1 MNTLPEKVKAVKK
14 VYERL
19 DKEIAQF
26 QNASKL
32 SCLSG
37 CGACCKKPNIEC
49 TPLEFLP
56 LALQL
61 FDEGKAEQ
69 TLEDLEN
76 KADSLCYVFR
86 PHVTNFG
93 GLCNE
98 YPNRGLICR
107 LFGYAARINRES
119 QKELVTCKLI
129 KESQSE
135 NFLKTVDALKNGQ
148 RIPVFSEYYSRMGG
162 IDHNLMEFY
171 PINEAIKK
179 ALETVLHYYAY
190 RKRRRPKAR
199 V

>member
-1 MNTLPEKVKAVKK
+1 MKTLPEKVKAVKK

-26 QNASKL
+26 QKSNNL
-32 SCLSG
+32 HCLSG
-37 CGACCKKPNIEC
+37 CGECCKKPNIEC
-49 TPLEFLP
+49 TPIEFLP

-61 FDEGKAEQ
+61 LDEGRAEEA
-69 TLEDLEN
+69 LEELE
-76 KADSLCYVFR
+76 KKSDSLCYVFR
-86 PHVTNFG
+86 PHITNFG

-98 YPNRGLICR
+98 YPNRGLVCR
-107 LFGYAARINRES
+107 LFGYAARINKES

-135 NFLKTVDALKNGQ
+135 NYSNTVEALKQGQ
-148 RIPVFSEYYSRMGG
+148 RVPVFSEYYSRMAG

-171 PINEAIKK
+171 PINEAMKK

-190 RKRRRPKAR
+190 RRRRKPRA
-199 V
+199 